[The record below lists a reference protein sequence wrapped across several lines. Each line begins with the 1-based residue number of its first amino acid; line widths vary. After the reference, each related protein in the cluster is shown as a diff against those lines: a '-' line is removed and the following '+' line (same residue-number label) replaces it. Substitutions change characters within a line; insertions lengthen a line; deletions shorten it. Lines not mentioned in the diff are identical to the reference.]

1 MNFALSEEQEMLRT
15 MARDFLTNKCP
26 KTLVKEMEIDE
37 KGYSP
42 QLWKEMVELGWMGLA
57 FPEKYGG
64 AGMTFLDMAI
74 LLEEMG
80 RACLPGPF
88 FSSVILGGLPIL
100 EFGSEEQK
108 QEYLLK
114 IAKGEKNLTLAIA
127 ESDARYDAASIAVK
141 ATAEGNAYVING
153 TKLFVP
159 DAHIAD
165 YLLCV
170 ARTGKQAKTESGITI
185 FIADAK
191 SPGISYT
198 VLKTLGRDKLCE
210 VVFNRVKVPKENILG
225 QLDKGWDAVK
235 RIIERATVAKCCEM
249 TGNLQQMLDMT
260 VSYAKE
266 RIQFERPIGSFQ
278 IIQHYCSDML
288 TDVQGARFSTY
299 QAAWRLNEGLPCT
312 KEIAVAKAWTGQA
325 FERVNALSHQV
336 HGAIGFT
343 MDHDLHF
350 YTMRGKAAAATFGDA
365 DFYREVVAQEM
376 GL

>member
-1 MNFALSEEQEMLRT
+1 
-15 MARDFLTNKCP
+15 
-26 KTLVKEMEIDE
+26 
-37 KGYSP
+37 
-42 QLWKEMVELGWMGLA
+42 
-57 FPEKYGG
+57 
-64 AGMTFLDMAI
+64 
-74 LLEEMG
+74 
-80 RACLPGPF
+80 
-88 FSSVILGGLPIL
+88 
-100 EFGSEEQK
+100 
-108 QEYLLK
+108 
-114 IAKGEKNLTLAIA
+114 
-127 ESDARYDAASIAVK
+127 
-141 ATAEGNAYVING
+141 
-153 TKLFVP
+153 
-159 DAHIAD
+159 
-165 YLLCV
+165 
-170 ARTGKQAKTESGITI
+170 
-185 FIADAK
+185 
-191 SPGISYT
+191 
-198 VLKTLGRDKLCE
+198 
-210 VVFNRVKVPKENILG
+210 
-225 QLDKGWDAVK
+225 
-235 RIIERATVAKCCEM
+235 M

>member
-1 MNFALSEEQEMLRT
+1 

-108 QEYLLK
+108 REYLPK
-114 IAKGEKNLTLAIA
+114 IAKGEKIFTLAIV

-141 ATAEGNAYVING
+141 AAAEGNAYVING

-165 YLLCV
+165 YFLCV
-170 ARTGKQAKTESGITI
+170 ARTGKEAKSEGGLMV
-185 FIADAK
+185 FIVDAK
-191 SPGISYT
+191 SPGMSCT
-198 VLKTLGRDKLCE
+198 VLKTLGRDRLCE
-210 VVFNRVKVPKENILG
+210 VVFNRAKVPEENILG
-225 QLDKGWDAVK
+225 QLDKGWDVAK
-235 RIIERATVAKCCEM
+235 RIIERATIAKCCEM
-249 TGNLQQMLDMT
+249 VGNLQQMLDMT

-325 FERVNALSHQV
+325 FERVNTLSHQV